1 MSELIYNPPLFGIS
15 INPTVKNTQLAFT
28 LAQVADTTGF
38 DFITIQDHPYNPT
51 FLDTWTLLA
60 AIGARTQQV
69 RLLPN
74 VVNLPL
80 RPPAMLA
87 KAAATLDILTG
98 GRMELGLG
106 AGAFWEGVVSYGGPA
121 RTPGEAV
128 RALEESIQV
137 IRALWQP
144 VAPGHTVSFAG
155 KFYQLNDA
163 QPGPT
168 PAHSIGIWLGVMGQ
182 RMLGLTGRLADGWII
197 SAPYVPPENVLPLQA
212 AIDDAAQSAGR
223 STTAIRRAYNL
234 AGAILRPGAPAM
246 MPRRR
251 GIITGPVNQWVDE
264 LSRYYR
270 DLHLDTFIFW
280 PIGDEEAQVRL
291 FAEEVIPALRS
302 AIAK

>member
-15 INPTVKNTQLAFT
+15 RDSAVKSTQIGLT
-28 LAQVADTTGF
+28 LAKVADATGF
-38 DFITIQDHPYNPT
+38 DFSTIQDQPYNPT

-60 AIGARTQQV
+60 AIGARTQQA

-106 AGAFWEGVVSYGGPA
+106 AGAFWEGIVSYDGPA

-168 PAHSIGIWLGVMGQ
+168 PSHSIRILLGVMGQ
-182 RMLGLTGRLADGWII
+182 RMLGLTGRLADCWII

-212 AIDDAAQSAGR
+212 TIDDSAQTAGPR
-223 STTAIRRAYNL
+223 TTAIRRA
-234 AGAILRPGAPAM
+234 
-246 MPRRR
+246 
-251 GIITGPVNQWVDE
+251 
-264 LSRYYR
+264 S
-270 DLHLDTFIFW
+270 
-280 PIGDEEAQVRL
+280 
-291 FAEEVIPALRS
+291 
-302 AIAK
+302 